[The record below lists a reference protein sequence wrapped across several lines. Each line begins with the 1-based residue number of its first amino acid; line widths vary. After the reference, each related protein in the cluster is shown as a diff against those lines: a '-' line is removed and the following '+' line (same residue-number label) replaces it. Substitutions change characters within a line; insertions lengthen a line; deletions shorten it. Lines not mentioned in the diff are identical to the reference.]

1 MLRLILHYP
10 SDPILSMAL
19 TSPYF
24 AGVDGSG
31 EELRVLKYRPSEGL
45 PLTDWLEAEHPEVE
59 TRLAELRRAIRTDTV
74 PQILERLY
82 QLFDVR
88 NHYMARGDE
97 QAVENLEKLREFAR
111 RMFNDEQALTL
122 RQFVDRM
129 RLIYLTE
136 QEQPEAGLGARD
148 DGPRPRYIRIM
159 TIHRAKGLEFPIV
172 IIPELQRPLAGS
184 RLEPVF
190 IVDAE
195 HGIDIQLPSSAL
207 DTRSSRFQQIM
218 RRRMRNQVAEEMRIF
233 YVAVTRAQT
242 SVALFGA
249 GRTHPLDPD
258 IDVQIMI
265 LEGGEKR
272 YGKPHGTLV
281 FART

>member
-258 IDVQIMI
+258 NNYYAWQDEVLRAQRKIEQQ
-265 LEGGEKR
+265 GGR
-272 YGKPHGTLV
+272 FVYL
-281 FART
+281 